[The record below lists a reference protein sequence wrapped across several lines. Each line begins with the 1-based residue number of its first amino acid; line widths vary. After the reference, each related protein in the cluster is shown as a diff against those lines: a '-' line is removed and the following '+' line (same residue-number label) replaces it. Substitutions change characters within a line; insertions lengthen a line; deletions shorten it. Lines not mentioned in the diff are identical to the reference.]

1 MIMWRRG
8 RKRDI
13 DERERV
19 RQKDG
24 ERKGNMS
31 NMRDRKKK

>member
-1 MIMWRRG
+1 MWRRG

-31 NMRDRKKK
+31 NMRDRKKKS